1 MTKAPKTTKA
11 CKGNKALKTDGSP
24 ESTEALEATSRDFET
39 EMYNIY
45 IERGSQ
51 TEKDLIG
58 LGYTAEQVKTYA
70 PRVAARL
77 LQMAA

>member
-1 MTKAPKTTKA
+1 MAKAAKTTKA
-11 CKGNKALKTDGSP
+11 AKI
-24 ESTEALEATSRDFET
+24 TEAADTAPRDFET

-70 PRVAARL
+70 PKVAARL
-77 LQMAA
+77 LQAAA

>member
-1 MTKAPKTTKA
+1 MSKAPKT
-11 CKGNKALKTDGSP
+11 P
-24 ESTEALEATSRDFET
+24 PRDFET

-58 LGYTAEQVKTYA
+58 LGFTAEQIKTYA
-70 PRVAARL
+70 PKVAARL
-77 LQMAA
+77 LQAAA